1 MKRKKINLKTGI
13 LLTIMCLFSATIF
26 AQNITV
32 RGNVTDGSGESL
44 VGVTVQVEGT
54 GIGTVTD
61 IDGNFSIPNVPSNA
75 VLTIS
80 YVGMN
85 TQTVPVNEIGRAS
98 CRERV

>member
-44 VGVTVQVEGT
+44 VGVTVQV
-54 GIGTVTD
+54 
-61 IDGNFSIPNVPSNA
+61 
-75 VLTIS
+75 
-80 YVGMN
+80 
-85 TQTVPVNEIGRAS
+85 
-98 CRERV
+98 